1 MIAGKLIAFNLNNP
15 RLYAIT
21 VILQVIKVPHAG
33 RKKVI
38 ISHKLCVINVIHQVI
53 KVPHVGR
60 NQIAIDKILIQ
71 EVIRKHTISIIRITM
86 MMTIDASNAVRE
98 VIGQMI
104 VGLDIEG

>member
-1 MIAGKLIAFNLNNP
+1 M
-15 RLYAIT
+15 
-21 VILQVIKVPHAG
+21 
-33 RKKVI
+33 
-38 ISHKLCVINVIHQVI
+38 CVINVIHQVI

-98 VIGQMI
+98 VTGQMI